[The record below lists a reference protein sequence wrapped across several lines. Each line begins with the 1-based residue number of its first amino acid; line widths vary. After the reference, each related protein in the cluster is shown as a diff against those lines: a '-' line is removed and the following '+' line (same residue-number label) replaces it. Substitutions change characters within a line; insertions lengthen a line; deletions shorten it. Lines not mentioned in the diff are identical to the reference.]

1 MHAVVSNIPRV
12 IKTWQ
17 CSCKQEE
24 YWHKP
29 CLDATQTHLK
39 PSLSYYDRRHG
50 ACTIMSREVSCSIR
64 MRRQGKSSLAMVRIA
79 AWISILCWSIPDWNL
94 LYWFV
99 FFIGFYGDQAAVVR
113 GPKQPFLMETIRVD
127 PPRKMEVRIKI
138 LYTSICHTDLS
149 AWKGEVT

>member
-1 MHAVVSNIPRV
+1 
-12 IKTWQ
+12 
-17 CSCKQEE
+17 
-24 YWHKP
+24 
-29 CLDATQTHLK
+29 
-39 PSLSYYDRRHG
+39 
-50 ACTIMSREVSCSIR
+50 MSREVSCSIR

-113 GPKQPFLMETIRVD
+113 GPKQPFLMETIRVE

-149 AWKGEVT
+149 AWKGEVTYITLNNFNLNLLWCSLSSCADHNKVTDVVVVLKNEAQRAYPRILGHEAVG